1 MILHFCFLVSVPQE
15 TTLLSWHTWISNL
28 KSLKMK
34 RLYLTP
40 SLWLNLLQ
48 SMKMVWWFLF
58 RLKAL
63 PRSLEIK
70 TRLMK
75 TTREKKKIF
84 MLLLLSIFFTFIYKT
99 KNHRMSWN
107 FTCWVGKSL
116 IQLDNHSSSQAPV
129 FIETTKAWL
138 IISSLFI
145 LYSIAYQKIDQ
156 DIMKNGPHSLKGG
169 LIHVKRVCFNPLPT
183 FQWVGPFFSQS
194 EDRF

>member
-1 MILHFCFLVSVPQE
+1 MD
-15 TTLLSWHTWISNL
+15 L
-28 KSLKMK
+28 KSEITKAEKAL
-34 RLYLTP
+34 LEP

-63 PRSLEIK
+63 SRSLEIK

-75 TTREKKKIF
+75 TIREKKIF
-84 MLLLLSIFFTFIYKT
+84 MPLLVSIFFTFIYET

-107 FTCWVGKSL
+107 FTCCIRKSL

-145 LYSIAYQKIDQ
+145 LYSIAYQKLDQ

-169 LIHVKRVCFNPLPT
+169 LLHVKRVCFNPLPT